1 MDTELHE
8 VCISARRFLHQ
19 SFNDLPVDRAYLFR
33 MDTKSEAGRRI
44 REARDKLGLKLRDVE
59 EAIPEI
65 SVSRLSNW
73 EQGINMIGVDEAK
86 KLAPVLHVSPG
97 YILTVEDE
105 TPDERAKLVLK
116 YWNALDERGRDTVL
130 RVAES
135 ESAYLVHDCPND
147 PGETQTQ
154 ERRTA

>member
-1 MDTELHE
+1 
-8 VCISARRFLHQ
+8 
-19 SFNDLPVDRAYLFR
+19 

-147 PGETQTQ
+147 PGETQTK